1 MSSPAAEY
9 HEHGLFFRIGL
20 TARRIF
26 PAITDLASGEVYV
39 LASAVAFNALLSFF
53 PFVLLLLLVC
63 RNLLNWKEGP
73 ETIFFML
80 EESYLPVAQEFIVSS
95 LRKVLETNVRGGV
108 AVFSFFTLA
117 FTSAGVFTPL
127 ELALNRAWKVK
138 TPRPAWKSQLLA
150 MSLVAIVGA
159 LALGAVYLT
168 ANAQWL
174 LRAALGGMFAEP
186 TLRTIASGV
195 VKFLSLP
202 MTVIVFFILYSA
214 LPSERPPLKR
224 VLPTALWV
232 GILWE
237 VAKYAFIACLP
248 LLNFAKVYG
257 YFYVTV
263 TLVFWAFISA
273 LLLLLGANLASLDAR
288 RGDAEA

>member
-1 MSSPAAEY
+1 MSAVPY
-9 HEHGLFFRIGL
+9 HEHSLFYRIGL

-26 PAITDLASGEVYV
+26 PAIADLATGEVYV

-53 PFVLLLLLVC
+53 PFVLLLALVC
-63 RNLLNWKEGP
+63 RHLFQWKEGP
-73 ETIFFML
+73 ETIFYLL

-95 LRKVLETNVRGGV
+95 LRKVLETNIRGGV

-138 TPRPAWKSQLLA
+138 KPRAAWKSQLLA
-150 MSLVAIVGA
+150 MSLVVIVGA
-159 LALGAVYLT
+159 FALGVVYLT

-174 LRAALGGMFAEP
+174 LRAGLGGMLDEQA
-186 TLRTIASGV
+186 LRTVGSVIT
-195 VKFLSLP
+195 KFMSLP
-202 MTVIVFFILYSA
+202 ATVVVFFILYSA
-214 LPSERPPLKR
+214 LPSERPPVMR

-237 VAKYAFIACLP
+237 IAKYAFVACLP

-257 YFYVTV
+257 PFYVTV

-288 RGDAEA
+288 KGDEEV